1 MVPSPLRLRKHRPIV
16 LANWDDALRLGAPGG
31 DRALRLAGLAEDKPE
46 EDVDAAK
53 REETE
58 RGDKCGVVNVMGEDL
73 HQDEA
78 LDKEAQMCTEYEGV
92 LWSKKAIGQLHSE
105 SRIYHA

>member
-46 EDVDAAK
+46 EDVDAAE
-53 REETE
+53 REEEKGRDERKLIHVVGEHGRTE
-58 RGDKCGVVNVMGEDL
+58 SAWR
-73 HQDEA
+73 
-78 LDKEAQMCTEYEGV
+78 
-92 LWSKKAIGQLHSE
+92 
-105 SRIYHA
+105 